1 MYYLYIGLFIWRSY
15 GPHDEIWEGTANPI
29 ICCYF
34 YHFPCKIDTS
44 KKTKK
49 NGYDEWSRVL
59 TIFSKE
65 ESRKV
70 NLKNTLIEALGI
82 QINTLEKG
90 KVVAT
95 MPVDERTKQPF
106 GLLHGGASVAL
117 AETVASI
124 GAYELV
130 NKETEAV
137 AGLEI
142 NANHV
147 RGKREGMVTAIATVL
162 HHGKT
167 TMVWDIKIV
176 DEENKLICISRCTM
190 AVLKIK

>member
-1 MYYLYIGLFIWRSY
+1 MS
-15 GPHDEIWEGTANPI
+15 
-29 ICCYF
+29 
-34 YHFPCKIDTS
+34 
-44 KKTKK
+44 
-49 NGYDEWSRVL
+49 
-59 TIFSKE
+59 E
-65 ESRKV
+65 EEKMIQ
-70 NLKNTLIEALGI
+70 NTLIETLGI
-82 QINTLEKG
+82 EITQLERG

-130 NKETEAV
+130 DKETEAV

-147 RGKREGMVTAIATVL
+147 RPVTEGYVTAVGTVL
-162 HHGKT
+162 HQGKT
-167 TMVWDIKIV
+167 TMVWDIKIT
-176 DEENKLICISRCTM
+176 DQKGRLSCISRCTM
-190 AVLKIK
+190 AIFKIKK